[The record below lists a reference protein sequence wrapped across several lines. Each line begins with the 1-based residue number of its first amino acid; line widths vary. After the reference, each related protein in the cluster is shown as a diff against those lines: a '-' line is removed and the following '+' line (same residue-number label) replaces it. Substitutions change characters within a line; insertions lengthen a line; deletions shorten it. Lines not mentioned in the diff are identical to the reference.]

1 MDSHLFNSFVL
12 KIFEKCFYP
21 IQMILCPGL
30 KTPRKTANIPP
41 EYRIVD
47 TVAEDC
53 PGINVLCY

>member
-1 MDSHLFNSFVL
+1 
-12 KIFEKCFYP
+12 
-21 IQMILCPGL
+21 MILCPGL